1 LINFFRFSDSLL
13 HLYTHERC
21 WPEISDLSTCL
32 NTHINILATESGGNP
47 FDEAF
52 FCPWVAF
59 QDKWKDLFPI
69 EMACHSAT
77 VELRGQLDVND
88 AFASEDAERIYRFLV
103 GRGFIQGD
111 LSSSSSTDTVKIP
124 NELKVVPLTGVD
136 MMEATVPGL
145 IVWKTAV
152 GENVKKD
159 QLIAEIVDIED
170 VDASR
175 TPVIARIDGFIYGRA
190 LNKLAVPGD
199 IIVEIAGEE
208 KLDWRSGNL
217 LFP

>member
-1 LINFFRFSDSLL
+1 
-13 HLYTHERC
+13 
-21 WPEISDLSTCL
+21 
-32 NTHINILATESGGNP
+32 
-47 FDEAF
+47 
-52 FCPWVAF
+52 VAF
-59 QDKWKDLFPI
+59 QDKWKDQFPI
-69 EMACHSAT
+69 EIACHSAT
-77 VELRGQLDVND
+77 IELRGQLDVND
-88 AFASEDAERIYRFLV
+88 VFASEDAQRIYRFLV
-103 GRGFIQGD
+103 GRGFIQDD
-111 LSSSSSTDTVKIP
+111 LSASYSPSGSSTTTLKIP

-136 MMEATVPGL
+136 MMEVTVPGL

-170 VDASR
+170 VDAPR

-199 IIVEIAGEE
+199 IIVEIAGKE
-208 KLDWRSGNL
+208 KLDWRNGNL